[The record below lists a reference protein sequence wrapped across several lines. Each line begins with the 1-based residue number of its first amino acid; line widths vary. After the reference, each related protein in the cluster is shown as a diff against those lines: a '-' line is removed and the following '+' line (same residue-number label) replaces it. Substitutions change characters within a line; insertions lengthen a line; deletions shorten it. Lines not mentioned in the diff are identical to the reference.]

1 VITLRRIAE
10 RLVQLGLLV
19 ALVLAWHL
27 ATVKGHVSPLLL
39 PPLVAVYHEFVAL
52 LVSGGFWP
60 DLKVTLS
67 ELAGAFS
74 IAAIGGCVTG
84 YLVSRSGYAVKIFDP
99 LLAGMYSVP
108 AILLYP
114 LYILF
119 FGLGSGSKI
128 AIGATIAFFPVAL
141 NAIAGL
147 SYVERGYVTAARSM
161 GASNWQMFWCV
172 MLPAAFPVVLAG
184 LRMGC
189 ILAFLSILGAE
200 TISSL
205 AGIGHRIAS
214 LAEAMDSARM
224 FAYIL
229 FAVLAAFVLNTAV
242 SFIETHAR
250 KAPG

>member
-1 VITLRRIAE
+1 MITLQRIAE

-19 ALVLAWHL
+19 AVVLAWHV
-27 ATVKGHVSPLLL
+27 ATIDRHVSPLLL
-39 PPLVAVYHEFVAL
+39 PPLAAVYREFVAL

-60 DLKVTLS
+60 DLRVTLY
-67 ELAGAFS
+67 ELAVAFS
-74 IAAIGGCVTG
+74 IAAVAGCFIG
-84 YLVSRSGYAVKIFDP
+84 YLVSRSGYAVKVFDP

-114 LYILF
+114 LYLLF

-147 SYVERGYVTAARSM
+147 SYVDRGYITAARSM
-161 GASNWQMFWCV
+161 GASTWQMFWCV

-189 ILAFLSILGAE
+189 ILAFLSILGTE

-205 AGIGHRIAS
+205 AGIGHRIAA
-214 LAEAMDSARM
+214 LAEAMESARM
-224 FAYIL
+224 FAYIV
-229 FAVLAAFVLNTAV
+229 FAVLAAFLLNTLV
-242 SFIETHAR
+242 SFIEGRAGR
-250 KAPG
+250 VPR